1 MVMKKL
7 ILLTLIFLLLENIYS
22 NNKYDSL
29 IKKANNLYIGGNF
42 SEAIKIYE
50 SIIKEGYISPYLYYN
65 LGNAYFKLGKYGLA
79 ILNYEKGLL
88 YAPNNENIK
97 YNLEIANA
105 QIIDKIDEVPEFFL
119 KRWYTKFVN
128 LLASDSWAIISVLLF
143 ASFVLFIILYHMLLK
158 FKHKNIFLYFS
169 IIFLA
174 FSIISFINAG
184 KRKNFI
190 TSKKYG
196 IIIVPSV
203 NVKSTPNE
211 YGNDVFIL
219 HEGTKVEIL
228 ESIGNWKNI
237 KISDGNEG
245 YLPSN
250 TIEII
255 E

>member
-7 ILLTLIFLLLENIYS
+7 ILLTLFFLFLQNIYS
-22 NNKYDSL
+22 YDNYDSL
-29 IKKANNLYIGGNF
+29 IKKANNLYQNGNYD
-42 SEAIKIYE
+42 EAIKIYE
-50 SIIKEGYISPYLYYN
+50 TIIKEGYISPYLYYN
-65 LGNAYFKLGKYGLA
+65 LGNAYFKIGKYGYA

-105 QIIDKIDEVPEFFL
+105 KIIDKIDEVPEFFL
-119 KRWYTKFVN
+119 KRWYTRFVN
-128 LLASDSWAIISVLLF
+128 VLSSDTWAVISILLF
-143 ASFVLFIILYHMLLK
+143 ASFVLCVLLYILLK
-158 FKHKNIFLYFS
+158 FKHKNIFLYLS
-169 IIFLA
+169 TIFLV

-237 KISDGNEG
+237 RIRDGNEG

-250 TIEII
+250 TIAII

>member
-1 MVMKKL
+1 MKKL
-7 ILLTLIFLLLENIYS
+7 ILLTLFFLFLKNIYS
-22 NNKYDSL
+22 YDNYDSL
-29 IKKANNLYIGGNF
+29 IKKANNLYQNGNYD
-42 SEAIKIYE
+42 EAIKIYE
-50 SIIKEGYISPYLYYN
+50 TIIKEGYVSPYLYYN
-65 LGNAYFKLGKYGLA
+65 LGNAYFKIGKYGYA

-128 LLASDSWAIISVLLF
+128 VLSSDTWAIISILLF
-143 ASFVLFIILYHMLLK
+143 ASFVLCVLLYILLK
-158 FKHKNIFLYFS
+158 FKHKNIFLYLS
-169 IIFLA
+169 TIFLV

-237 KISDGNEG
+237 RIRDGNEG